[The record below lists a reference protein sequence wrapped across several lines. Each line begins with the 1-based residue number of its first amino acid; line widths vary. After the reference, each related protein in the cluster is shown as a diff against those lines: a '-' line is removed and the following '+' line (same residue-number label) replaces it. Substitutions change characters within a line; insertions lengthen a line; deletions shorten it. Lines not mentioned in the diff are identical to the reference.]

1 MKFSLLLW
9 VFGLL
14 MKKAAKSNEAFKKQL
29 VGKDVVVQIQTGDT
43 QKGRHFIIKDGKIT
57 SKRGLQ
63 VEPSLGL
70 VFKDAETALSVMTSK
85 DKNAFMKAVQ
95 EKDLAVKGDFSLLM
109 WLMGLVKYMKP
120 RKKKK

>member
-9 VFGLL
+9 AFGLL
-14 MKKAAKSNEAFKKQL
+14 MKKAAKSNEDFKKQL
-29 VGKDVVVQIQTGDT
+29 VGKDVVIQIQTGDT
-43 QKGRHFIIKDGKIT
+43 KKGRHFIIKDGKVK

-63 VEPSLGL
+63 EEPSLGL

-95 EKDLAVKGDFSLLM
+95 EKDLAIKGDFSLLM

-120 RKKKK
+120 KKKKK